1 MANVDSFARSATK
14 SNKHSREEWK
24 KKLFENETKENQI
37 NNMYNNKNKYK
48 AYIISM
54 NILTTKRLFSNLD
67 IDLILFVIRIL
78 KSKFIRLHSTKNEK
92 ENHTHLN
99 FATNWFQFSRKERQI
114 RNNPKIA
121 YPISALNALTTILSV
136 LNQIILDTV

>member
-1 MANVDSFARSATK
+1 
-14 SNKHSREEWK
+14 
-24 KKLFENETKENQI
+24 
-37 NNMYNNKNKYK
+37 MYNNKNKYK

-78 KSKFIRLHSTKNEK
+78 KSKFIRLHSTKKEK

-99 FATNWFQFSRKERQI
+99 FATN
-114 RNNPKIA
+114 
-121 YPISALNALTTILSV
+121 
-136 LNQIILDTV
+136 